1 MNEFTWKD
9 VVNALS
15 LANMILGLFSIFCSF
30 CKYVWGPSKLF
41 AKSWSQWH
49 EGGRGLSREQSTE
62 AYRLTWGRRKCSG
75 LGVKG

>member
-30 CKYVWGPSKLF
+30 CKYV
-41 AKSWSQWH
+41 
-49 EGGRGLSREQSTE
+49 
-62 AYRLTWGRRKCSG
+62 
-75 LGVKG
+75 